1 MYIHVYIYC
10 VRREEVILS
19 EAKLSAKCQSHILG
33 STDDSGSTEN
43 GTEAAEEEEF
53 DWQVDQQVPQEPEA

>member
-1 MYIHVYIYC
+1 ME
-10 VRREEVILS
+10 R
-19 EAKLSAKCQSHILG
+19 LSAKRQSHILG
-33 STDDSGSTEN
+33 CTDDSGSTEN